1 MKYIKHLANPIVM
14 FLMMC
19 TFAYT
24 YFFYLGDNGP
34 RRKQREAEKA
44 KAAPVAPNPV
54 VTVGTQPT
62 VVDANPFNLRSKPGK
77 AVPDTDNPFNLG
89 NAQPVAGAPD
99 ADNPFNLGKDRGQV
113 PSPGGEQFFNQ
124 QNRQRPVPM
133 PDENQFAP
141 QRRKKVNIPLSPAQ
155 NPFGVAAVAP
165 IVQPDPT
172 GKFVL
177 EGHWAGLEVIPLTPA
192 IAKANNIPVTVRGVL
207 IDEVTLAAA
216 NAGIQAVDVITAIND
231 VPVVDLRS
239 FRLATKP
246 VALATQANVTVFRNG
261 TSRVIPVVAA
271 EELGIA
277 QLEGAPM
284 ILATARSPHAYY
296 GPCVNCHAISKTPV
310 NTNQMAKDMGDAL
323 TKVAPNIRR
332 GTPAP
337 HRDRGACSTCH
348 VIL

>member
-1 MKYIKHLANPIVM
+1 MKYIKHLANPIFM
-14 FLMMC
+14 FLLVC

-34 RRKQREAEKA
+34 RKKRDAENGK
-44 KAAPVAPNPV
+44 PVRVVPNPV
-54 VTVGTQPT
+54 VSVGTQPT
-62 VVDANPFNLRSKPGK
+62 VVDANPFNLRGKPGQPALDADNPFSIRTAQP
-77 AVPDTDNPFNLG
+77 AVPAPDEENPFNLG
-89 NAQPVAGAPD
+89 RG
-99 ADNPFNLGKDRGQV
+99 RGQMAT
-113 PSPGGEQFFNQ
+113 PGGEQFFNQ
-124 QNRQRPVPM
+124 QNRQHPLVM
-133 PDENQFAP
+133 PEENPFAP
-141 QRRKKVNIPLSPAQ
+141 TRRKKVNMPPSQAQ
-155 NPFGVAAVAP
+155 NPFGVAPAAAVP
-165 IVQPDPT
+165 QEPT

-177 EGHWAGLEVIPLTPA
+177 EGHWIGLEVIPLTPA
-192 IAKANNIPVTVRGVL
+192 IAKANNIPTNIRGVL
-207 IDEVTLAAA
+207 IDEVTLVSA

-231 VPVVDLRS
+231 APVVDLRS

-246 VALATQANVTVFRNG
+246 VALSTQATVTVYRNG
-261 TSRVIPVVAA
+261 TYRNIPVVAA

-296 GPCVNCHAISKTPV
+296 GPCVNCHAISKTPT

-323 TKVAPNIRR
+323 TKIAPNIRR
-332 GTPAP
+332 GTLAP